1 MLDIDSQPQSS
12 TRVER
17 GSPTKPSHSVPLP
30 QTPVTP
36 TVVNEGPS
44 SQGPAAAKTGSALG
58 LNGFSHYMPRTTS
71 VPAQNFSNA
80 TPEAAGISHSG
91 LPTSNGPDSALFAA
105 GLISPISPFHVSAHQ
120 HPSTFMGHAMSG
132 ANNAWGV
139 FPFLQHDPAT
149 MLQAAAAAGQNTTK
163 VDSQGSMGGYLTND
177 ALTNSYLYNMS
188 GVPFLSGAEAT
199 YFNNFMTPTKGTHL
213 DYHHQHPT
221 GLMVGSLEQVEGSLN
236 TSVSVP
242 PHLGLGLAAPGSAP
256 ASAKAARRTVSD
268 GEAYWAGL
276 ALQGPTHY
284 TPVRQRVVSY
294 HGSTDGPPFQC
305 NGGGVTASSLLMSAV
320 PPRPLTSHP
329 TPRKQKIPRK
339 ATPNRLTQTGPTP
352 TDPTSPSCGAVLNR
366 KRKYL
371 PNDTSVR
378 RTSTINPECLTNI
391 VPLSTQIRQDG
402 TKNGKPQALFRNM
415 ARSGLGVNTTS
426 TCPKTGMGPACKRT
440 KQDHAGELPPNLA
453 KVNRSLEAL
462 EKQLPPSPSLDS
474 TIPGQSEV
482 DSVDPLSDDH
492 STSSPVRMTPEKSM
506 GLDMG
511 HSSTFATPN
520 HPHSVPEESSA
531 MRNLK
536 HKVAEQKRRDAM
548 KEAFE
553 RLKKIVPPYVLES
566 EDGRDLARPVLLARA
581 VDYMEQLTREV
592 HSLRSFHG
600 NTAPFMNNYPLMGVG
615 TTDI

>member
-149 MLQAAAAAGQNTTK
+149 MLQAAAAA
-163 VDSQGSMGGYLTND
+163 
-177 ALTNSYLYNMS
+177 
-188 GVPFLSGAEAT
+188 
-199 YFNNFMTPTKGTHL
+199 
-213 DYHHQHPT
+213 
-221 GLMVGSLEQVEGSLN
+221 
-236 TSVSVP
+236 
-242 PHLGLGLAAPGSAP
+242 GLGLAAPGSAP

-592 HSLRSFHG
+592 HSLRSFH
-600 NTAPFMNNYPLMGVG
+600 
-615 TTDI
+615 